1 MRATLLPLLG
11 LSLGLSVTAC
21 KWTDFDDLADTTWV
35 RSVED
40 PGLGASDFAVAI
52 AGVSVGTSGGTLV
65 VVSDDTPT
73 LSTIEYKADG
83 SGAAGPSPL
92 KLGNQNFGAIADHPV
107 LATSATGRI
116 ALVDRSLSGTS
127 YALLSGAATLPVG
140 RDTMSVNTPV
150 PLVDAAVL
158 LTDEIVFA
166 AGPTFYMV
174 STTTTTDRNCSAED
188 DSGTPVQAAAMIA
201 DATDLWVWARSGALL
216 RFALTDVAACTG
228 ATLTAAESVFTT
240 SLMPTS
246 GARIHLVGAFA
257 VLAGRSATS
266 RTGQAFV
273 VDTADGSAVGSTVV
287 IEGLHTTLVAE
298 LGGVTYL
305 VVGVPDQT
313 VGGVVAG
320 RVQLHELD
328 AATGALNA
336 TAALVLH
343 DADPESGQQFGR
355 SLATMQ
361 FNGNPI
367 LVVGATGE
375 IFAYYR
381 TALYDHQP

>member
-11 LSLGLSVTAC
+11 LSLGLSATGC

-40 PGLGASDFAVAI
+40 PGLGASDFAIAL
-52 AGVSVGTSGGTLV
+52 AGVSVGTSGGTLA

-73 LSTIEYKADG
+73 LSTIDYKADG
-83 SGAAGPSPL
+83 SAAAGPSPL
-92 KLGNQNFGAIADHPV
+92 KLVNQNFGAIADHPV
-107 LATSATGRI
+107 LVTGAGGRI
-116 ALVDRSLSGTS
+116 ALVDRSLSGMS
-127 YALLSGAATLPVG
+127 YALLSGTAALPVG

-150 PLVDAAVL
+150 PPVDAAL
-158 LTDEIVFA
+158 LLPDEIVFA

-188 DSGTPVQAAAMIA
+188 ENGMGVQAAAMVA
-201 DATDLWVWARSGALL
+201 DGTNLWVWARSGALL
-216 RFALTDVAACTG
+216 RFSLADVASCTG
-228 ATLTAAESVFTT
+228 GTLIAAETLLTT
-240 SLMPTS
+240 NLMPTA
-246 GARIHLVGAFA
+246 GARIDLVGAYA

-273 VDTADGSAVGSTVV
+273 VDTTTGDPVGSSVAF
-287 IEGLHTTLVAE
+287 EGLHTSLVAE

-305 VVGVPDQT
+305 VVGVPDQL

-320 RVQLHELD
+320 HVQLHELD
-328 AATGALNA
+328 AATGMLSA

-355 SLATMQ
+355 SLTTMQ

>member
-11 LSLGLSVTAC
+11 LSLGLSAAGC

-40 PGLGASDFAVAI
+40 PGLGASDFAVALT
-52 AGVSVGTSGGTLV
+52 GVSIGTSGGTLA

-73 LSTIEYKADG
+73 LSTIEFKADG
-83 SGAAGPSPL
+83 SAAAGPSPL
-92 KLGNQNFGAIADHPV
+92 KLVNQNFGAIADHPV
-107 LATSATGRI
+107 LVTSASGRI
-116 ALVDRSLSGTS
+116 ALVDRSLSGMS
-127 YALLSGAATLPVG
+127 YAVLSGAAALPVG

-150 PLVDAAVL
+150 PPVDAAVL

-188 DSGTPVQAAAMIA
+188 ENGLGVQAAAMVA
-201 DATDLWVWARSGALL
+201 DATNLWVWARSGVLL
-216 RFALTDVAACTG
+216 RFALADVAACTG
-228 ATLTAAESVFTT
+228 STLTAAETVFTT
-240 SLMPTS
+240 SLMPTA
-246 GARIHLVGAFA
+246 GARIDLVGAYA

-273 VDTADGSAVGSTVV
+273 IDTAAGTAVGSTVAF
-287 IEGLHTTLVAE
+287 EGLHTTLVAE

-305 VVGVPDQT
+305 AVGVPDQN

-320 RVQLHELD
+320 HVQLHELD
-328 AATGALNA
+328 AATGMLSA

-355 SLATMQ
+355 SLTTMQ
-361 FNGNPI
+361 LNGNPI